1 MFWDTIKNTFTVKT
15 AKRLFYLQLLFFYF
29 CYKIIESGW
38 VVALLIL
45 KGSRGEHGGM
55 LEYTTSVPKSWQL
68 VILFNMLSMT
78 PGSLSV
84 DLLEDGRV
92 IQVHLLRIADK
103 EQFMAVTAKI
113 ERLLIK
119 AL

>member
-1 MFWDTIKNTFTVKT
+1 MFWDTIK
-15 AKRLFYLQLLFFYF
+15 RLYYLTILFFYF

-38 VVALLIL
+38 VVAVLIL
-45 KGSRGEHGGM
+45 KGSRGDHGGM
-55 LEYTTSVPKSWQL
+55 LEYVTSLPKSWQL
-68 VILFNMLSMT
+68 VLLFNMISMT

-84 DLLEDGRV
+84 DILDDGRI

-103 EQFMAVTAKI
+103 DDFLAVTTKI
-113 ERLLIK
+113 ESLLVK